1 MLDLTP
7 SQVADAVDGELTQ
20 DARAPLQSVVTDSR
34 EVTRGSLFIAIEGE
48 RVDGHDFLS
57 AAFAGGAGAAI
68 VSRDV
73 PDAPGPLIVVEDA
86 VAALGT
92 LAAVHLRRIRES
104 SPDITVVAV
113 TGSVGKTTTKDLLGR
128 VLAPLG
134 EVITP
139 IASFNNEIGMPLT
152 VLRSTPTTR
161 VLVLE
166 MGADAPGNLTYLTGI
181 APPDIAVV
189 LLVVGAHLQGF
200 GSLEGVAK
208 AKEEILHGLA
218 PGGIGVLNA
227 DNGLVAAMAGA
238 LPSAHVRTFGESGAA
253 GLRASNVSTD
263 TDGRVAF
270 TLTEGNE
277 STGGQESIDV
287 HLGLVGEHHLTNA
300 LAAATVARALEVE
313 FTEIAQALAQATA
326 MSAHRMHVIDTRA
339 GIRVIDDA
347 YNANPTS
354 MRAALK
360 TLADIS
366 ARTGRR
372 SVAVLG
378 EMRELGTDAVA
389 EHDGIGRLVVRL
401 NIDKLL
407 TIGTGTRALHS
418 GAYQEGS
425 WGEEVSHVDTIGD
438 AREWLTEELRRGDI
452 VLLKSSN
459 GAGLAQLAEQLV
471 ADLEGDA
478 K

>member
-7 SQVADAVDGELTQ
+7 SQVAEALGVSVTPGTATEDLPRHITT
-20 DARAPLQSVVTDSR
+20 VVTDSR
-34 EVTRGSLFIAIEGE
+34 DVTRGSLFIAIEGE

-57 AAFAGGAGAAI
+57 AAFDAGAVAAI
-68 VSRDV
+68 VTREVSGLT
-73 PDAPGPLIVVEDA
+73 GPSIVVDDA
-86 VAALGT
+86 VAALGK
-92 LAAVHLRRIRES
+92 LAATHLQRLRAAN
-104 SPDITVVAV
+104 PDLKVVAV
-113 TGSVGKTTTKDLLGR
+113 TGSVGKTTTKDLLGQ

-134 EVITP
+134 NVITP
-139 IASFNNEIGMPLT
+139 PASFNNEIGMPLT
-152 VLRSTPTTR
+152 VLRADTATR

-166 MGADAPGNLTYLTGI
+166 MGADGPGNLTYLTGI

-189 LLVVGAHLQGF
+189 LIVVGAHLQGF
-200 GSLEGVAK
+200 GTVAGVAK

-238 LPSAHVRTFGESGAA
+238 LEEGSVRRFGESERADF
-253 GLRASNVSTD
+253 RASEVRTD
-263 TDGRVAF
+263 EEGRVHFVLNEAGER
-270 TLTEGNE
+270 TE
-277 STGGQESIDV
+277 V
-287 HLGLVGEHHLTNA
+287 RVGLIGEHNLTNA
-300 LAAATVARALEVE
+300 LAVASVARLLGIPAGDVARALGEAEPV
-313 FTEIAQALAQATA
+313 
-326 MSAHRMHVIDTRA
+326 SDHRMHVVDV
-339 GIRVIDDA
+339 GGVRVIDDA

-360 TLADIS
+360 TLADM
-366 ARTGRR
+366 ADRTGRR

-378 EMRELGTDAVA
+378 EMLELGPDSIL
-389 EHDGIGRLVVRL
+389 EHDAIGRLVVRL

-407 TIGTGTRALHS
+407 TVGDGTRALHS

-425 WGEEVSHVDTIGD
+425 WGDEAAHVDSLAE
-438 AREWLTEELRRGDI
+438 AREWLAGELGQGDI

-459 GAGLAQLAEQLV
+459 GAGLARLADDLI
-471 ADLEGDA
+471 ADLEGAA